1 MSNGGT
7 SQSMK
12 AVSLKFG
19 QGNSDV
25 ATATS
30 ATDREDPPSPPAISE
45 TNRGRQSDGGQASI
59 PPDTGVPEDSFGLRD
74 SSNKL
79 ASVQAGQ
86 LPPPLPGV
94 SSPESP
100 ASRKNGDK
108 PSLAPGSHLQIL
120 AEVIQLTRRE
130 GISDLQ
136 LQPEKLVY
144 ANGGGSTRPYELCG
158 KLTVDAVSE
167 ILELLYRQRTI
178 YQGFEAEESK
188 SGDLWH
194 RLITERKVDFACE
207 GLDPAGPLGS
217 GRFRVQGHFSH
228 QGVGITIRVL
238 RNEIALLEQVG
249 LPAEVVES
257 LRQKVT
263 KKQGLGLVVGPT
275 GSGKT
280 TTLAAL
286 IDWVRRQHHKHI
298 VTIED
303 PIEYCYTDT
312 IEVPG
317 GFRPAPALVTQQEV
331 GAHVR
336 SFEQGLVDA
345 LRKKP
350 DIILVGEIRTAET
363 LRIALEAAET
373 GHFILST
380 LHTRGAG
387 KTLGRMR
394 QMFSLE
400 QARGILQQF
409 ADVGSF
415 ILSQGLMPDV
425 NKRYLLCCEYFAIQE
440 IEDRNAIRKYAEGGF
455 QDVEERLNK
464 LYNRRWN
471 SELKALLNTKRI
483 TPEVYEQFYQV
494 TGLENK

>member
-1 MSNGGT
+1 MGTGGT
-7 SQSMK
+7 TQPLK

-19 QGNSDV
+19 QGNSDP
-25 ATATS
+25 TS
-30 ATDREDPPSPPAISE
+30 TTPVVTEE
-45 TNRGRQSDGGQASI
+45 SDGLFESI
-59 PPDTGVPEDSFGLRD
+59 
-74 SSNKL
+74 SSDEP
-79 ASVQAGQ
+79 SSDHSSQ
-86 LPPPLPGV
+86 PPPLPSA
-94 SSPESP
+94 SSIESIT
-100 ASRKNGDK
+100 NLEDDGDS
-108 PSLAPGSHLQIL
+108 PNSELPRSLQIL
-120 AEVIQLTRRE
+120 AEVIEFAQRE
-130 GISDLQ
+130 RVSDIQ

-144 ANGGGSTRPYELCG
+144 ANSGGSTRPYEQWG
-158 KLTVDAVSE
+158 KLTGDVLPE
-167 ILELLYRQRTI
+167 ILEFLYRGRTI
-178 YQGFEAEESK
+178 FQGYEQEDSK
-188 SGDLWH
+188 NGDLWH

-207 GLDPAGPLGS
+207 GEEPGGPLGV

-238 RNEIALLEQVG
+238 RNKLALLEQVG
-249 LPAEVVES
+249 LPTDVVES
-257 LRQKVT
+257 LRQKVA

-275 GSGKT
+275 GSGKS
-280 TTLAAL
+280 TTLAAI
-286 IDWVRRQHHKHI
+286 IDWVRRHHHKHI

-303 PIEYCYTDT
+303 PIEYCYPDT
-312 IEVPG
+312 VEVPG
-317 GFRPAPALVTQQEV
+317 GIRPAPALVTQQEV
-331 GAHVR
+331 GHHVR
-336 SFEQGLVDA
+336 SYEQGLADA

-373 GHFILST
+373 GHFVLST

-409 ADVGSF
+409 ADGGSF
-415 ILSQGLMPDV
+415 ILSQGLMPDTTG
-425 NKRYLLCCEYFAIQE
+425 RYVLCSEYFSIQE
-440 IEDRNAIRKYAEGGF
+440 IEDRNAIRKYADGGF

-464 LYNRRWN
+464 PHNRKWN
-471 SELKALLNTKRI
+471 SELKALLHAKRI

>member
-1 MSNGGT
+1 
-7 SQSMK
+7 
-12 AVSLKFG
+12 
-19 QGNSDV
+19 
-25 ATATS
+25 
-30 ATDREDPPSPPAISE
+30 
-45 TNRGRQSDGGQASI
+45 
-59 PPDTGVPEDSFGLRD
+59 
-74 SSNKL
+74 
-79 ASVQAGQ
+79 
-86 LPPPLPGV
+86 
-94 SSPESP
+94 
-100 ASRKNGDK
+100 
-108 PSLAPGSHLQIL
+108 
-120 AEVIQLTRRE
+120 
-130 GISDLQ
+130 
-136 LQPEKLVY
+136 
-144 ANGGGSTRPYELCG
+144 
-158 KLTVDAVSE
+158 
-167 ILELLYRQRTI
+167 
-178 YQGFEAEESK
+178 
-188 SGDLWH
+188 
-194 RLITERKVDFACE
+194 
-207 GLDPAGPLGS
+207 
-217 GRFRVQGHFSH
+217 
-228 QGVGITIRVL
+228 
-238 RNEIALLEQVG
+238 LEQVG

-257 LRQKVT
+257 LRQRVT

-317 GFRPAPALVTQQEV
+317 GLRPAPALVTQQEV

-425 NKRYLLCCEYFAIQE
+425 NKRYVLCCEYFAIQE

-464 LYNRRWN
+464 PYNRKWN
-471 SELKALLNTKRI
+471 AELKALLNAKRI

>member
-1 MSNGGT
+1 MSASAT
-7 SQSMK
+7 TPSLK
-12 AVSLKFG
+12 AVTLKFG
-19 QGNSDV
+19 RGD
-25 ATATS
+25 
-30 ATDREDPPSPPAISE
+30 SE
-45 TNRGRQSDGGQASI
+45 TSSTAPLAPAANVI
-59 PPDTGVPEDSFGLRD
+59 VNYEKRD
-74 SSNKL
+74 SETET
-79 ASVQAGQ
+79 ASDHTGSLSMPPGAG
-86 LPPPLPGV
+86 
-94 SSPESP
+94 
-100 ASRKNGDK
+100 A
-108 PSLAPGSHLQIL
+108 QIL
-120 AEVIQLTRRE
+120 AELGEMAETE
-130 GISDLQ
+130 GFSDLQ
-136 LQPEKLVY
+136 IQTDRMIY
-144 ANGGGSTRPYELCG
+144 ANAAGSTRPITKWG
-158 KLTVDAVSE
+158 KLSSEVAFE
-167 ILELLYRQRTI
+167 ILQCFYNNRRVFLGIGPE
-178 YQGFEAEESK
+178 EAEV
-188 SGDLWH
+188 DLEE
-194 RLITERKVDFACE
+194 RFLSERKLDFASE
-207 GLDPAGPLGS
+207 GGGQGSPLKS
-217 GRFRVQGHFSH
+217 GRFRVQAHFSNI
-228 QGVGITIRVL
+228 GVGVSVRVL
-238 RNEIALLEQVG
+238 RDKIASLEQLG
-249 LPAEVVES
+249 MPAEVIES
-257 LRQKVT
+257 LRQRVNKT
-263 KKQGLGLVVGPT
+263 QGIGLIVGPT

-286 IDWVRRQHHKHI
+286 LDWVRRSQHKHI

-303 PIEYCYTDT
+303 PIEYVYPDT
-312 IEVPG
+312 VAVAGPSVPLL
-317 GFRPAPALVTQQEV
+317 PAPALVTQQEV

-415 ILSQGLMPDV
+415 ILSQGLMRDV
-425 NKRYLLCCEYFAIQE
+425 TGRYVLCCEYFAIQE

-464 LYNRRWN
+464 PYNRKWN
-471 SELKALLNTKRI
+471 AELKALLNARRI

>member
-1 MSNGGT
+1 
-7 SQSMK
+7 MK

-19 QGNSDV
+19 QGNSDS
-25 ATATS
+25 TATQS
-30 ATDREDPPSPPAISE
+30 TDVE
-45 TNRGRQSDGGQASI
+45 
-59 PPDTGVPEDSFGLRD
+59 GVPGESTTPDDRPD
-74 SSNKL
+74 P
-79 ASVQAGQ
+79 V
-86 LPPPLPGV
+86 PPPLPITCPVGSTAHQDNGGNPHFASG
-94 SSPESP
+94 SST
-100 ASRKNGDK
+100 
-108 PSLAPGSHLQIL
+108 QIL
-120 AEVIQLTRRE
+120 SEALQLARKD
-130 GISDLQ
+130 GFSDLQ
-136 LQPEKLVY
+136 LQPGRLIY
-144 ANGGGSTRPYELCG
+144 GNNGGSTRPYEQWG
-158 KLTVDAVSE
+158 KLGADTLPE
-167 ILELLYRQRTI
+167 MLELLYNRRTI
-178 YQGFEAEESK
+178 YQGFDTEESTQK
-188 SGDLWH
+188 QLWQH
-194 RLITERKVDFACE
+194 LITERKVDFACE
-207 GLDPAGPLGS
+207 GRDPADPVGT
-217 GRFRVQGHFSH
+217 GRLRVQGHLSQ

-238 RNEIALLEQVG
+238 RDQIAILEQLS
-249 LPAEVVES
+249 LPAEVAES
-257 LRQKVT
+257 LRQKVM

-280 TTLAAL
+280 TTLSAIL
-286 IDWVRRQHHKHI
+286 DWVRRQHHKHI

-303 PIEYCYTDT
+303 PIEYVYPDT

-317 GFRPAPALVTQQEV
+317 GVQPAPALVTQQEV

-394 QMFSLE
+394 QMFNLE

-425 NKRYLLCCEYFAIQE
+425 TGRYVLCCEYFSIQE

-464 LYNRRWN
+464 PYNRKWN
-471 SELKALLNTKRI
+471 TELKALLNTKRI

>member
-1 MSNGGT
+1 LLFDRNTDVIETSEIMSNGGT
-7 SQSMK
+7 AQPMK
-12 AVSLKFG
+12 ALYLKFG
-19 QGNSDV
+19 QGDSDRAI
-25 ATATS
+25 ATPAS
-30 ATDREDPPSPPAISE
+30 DRKPDENPASSE
-45 TNRGRQSDGGQASI
+45 
-59 PPDTGVPEDSFGLRD
+59 DTGVSPDVAGDRT
-74 SSNKL
+74 
-79 ASVQAGQ
+79 SV
-86 LPPPLPGV
+86 PPPLPGV
-94 SSPESP
+94 TPDS
-100 ASRKNGDK
+100 A
-108 PSLAPGSHLQIL
+108 APGRNTEKPTSRSHLEIL
-120 AEVIQLTRRE
+120 GEVIRLARRE
-130 GISDLQ
+130 SWSDIQ
-136 LQPEKLVY
+136 LQPDKLVY
-144 ANGGGSTRPYELCG
+144 ANRGGSTRPYEQWG
-158 KLTVDAVSE
+158 KLSVEAVSQ
-167 ILELLYRQRTI
+167 ILELLYSRRTI
-178 YQGFEAEESK
+178 YQGFELEEGK
-188 SGDLWH
+188 NTDLW
-194 RLITERKVDFACE
+194 RQLITERKVDFACE
-207 GLDPAGPLGS
+207 GKDPAGPLGK

-228 QGVGITIRVL
+228 QGVGVTIRVL
-238 RNEIALLEQVG
+238 RDEIALIDQVG

-286 IDWVRRQHHKHI
+286 LDWVRRQHHKHI

-303 PIEYCYTDT
+303 PIEYCYVDT

-317 GFRPAPALVTQQEV
+317 GLRPAPALVTQQEV
-331 GAHVR
+331 GGHVR
-336 SFEQGLVDA
+336 SFEQGLTDA

-394 QMFSLE
+394 QMFDLE
-400 QARGILQQF
+400 QARGILQQY

-425 NKRYLLCCEYFAIQE
+425 NGRYVLCCEYFSIQE

-455 QDVEERLNK
+455 QDIEERLNK
-464 LYNRRWN
+464 TYNRKWN
-471 SELKALLNTKRI
+471 SELKTLLNTKRI

-494 TGLENK
+494 TGLESK

>member
-1 MSNGGT
+1 MSNGGS

-19 QGNSDV
+19 QANSDP
-25 ATATS
+25 ASAIP
-30 ATDREDPPSPPAISE
+30 ATDREDLPSPHATPES
-45 TNRGRQSDGGQASI
+45 NRGRESFGGQI
-59 PPDTGVPEDSFGLRD
+59 TTPPDNRVLEDPPGLRD
-74 SSNKL
+74 SSDKL
-79 ASVQAGQ
+79 ASVHGNQ

-94 SSPESP
+94 SPPESP
-100 ASRKNGDK
+100 VSEKNGDK
-108 PSLAPGSHLQIL
+108 PSLAPGSNLQIL
-120 AEVIQLTRRE
+120 AEVIQLARRE

-144 ANGGGSTRPYELCG
+144 ANGAGSTRPYERWG

-178 YQGFEAEESK
+178 YQGFESEESK

-207 GLDPAGPLGS
+207 GKDPAGPLGT

-257 LRQKVT
+257 LCQRVT

-286 IDWVRRQHHKHI
+286 IDWVRRQHHKHV

-303 PIEYCYTDT
+303 PIEYCYTDA

-317 GFRPAPALVTQQEV
+317 GLRPAPALVTQQEV

-336 SFEQGLVDA
+336 SFEQGLIDA

-415 ILSQGLMPDV
+415 ILSQGLMPDL
-425 NKRYLLCCEYFAIQE
+425 NKRYVLCCEYFAIQE

-464 LYNRRWN
+464 LYNRKWN

>member
-1 MSNGGT
+1 MSTIGNT
-7 SQSMK
+7 PSLK
-12 AVSLKFG
+12 AVTLKFG
-19 QGNSDV
+19 AGNSETSTAAPLAPAANLDV
-25 ATATS
+25 DYEKRDSETKAAGDS
-30 ATDREDPPSPPAISE
+30 AGPFSPPP
-45 TNRGRQSDGGQASI
+45 N
-59 PPDTGVPEDSFGLRD
+59 
-74 SSNKL
+74 
-79 ASVQAGQ
+79 AG
-86 LPPPLPGV
+86 
-94 SSPESP
+94 
-100 ASRKNGDK
+100 AK
-108 PSLAPGSHLQIL
+108 IL
-120 AEVIQLTRRE
+120 AELTDMAETE
-130 GISDLQ
+130 GFSDLQ
-136 LQPEKLVY
+136 IQTDRMIY
-144 ANGGGSTRPYELCG
+144 ANGGGSTRPITKWG
-158 KLTVDAVSE
+158 KLSSAVAFE
-167 ILELLYRQRTI
+167 ILECLYSNRRVFLGI
-178 YQGFEAEESK
+178 GSEEVEV
-188 SGDLWH
+188 DLEE
-194 RLITERKVDFACE
+194 RFLAERKVDFASE
-207 GLDPAGPLGS
+207 GGGQGSPLKN
-217 GRFRVQGHFSH
+217 GRFRVQAHFSNRGI
-228 QGVGITIRVL
+228 GVSVRVL
-238 RNEIALLEQVG
+238 SGKIASLEQLG
-249 LPAEVVES
+249 MPAEVNES
-257 LRQKVT
+257 LRQRVG
-263 KKQGLGLVVGPT
+263 KKQGIGLIVGPT

-286 IDWVRRQHHKHI
+286 LDWVRRSQNKHI

-303 PIEYCYTDT
+303 PIEYVYPDT
-312 IEVPG
+312 VEVG
-317 GFRPAPALVTQQEV
+317 GPSVPPLPAPALVTQQEV

-425 NKRYLLCCEYFAIQE
+425 TGRYVVCCEYFAIQE

-464 LYNRRWN
+464 PYNRKWN
-471 SELKALLNTKRI
+471 AELKALLNARRI

>member
-1 MSNGGT
+1 MN
-7 SQSMK
+7 

-19 QGNSDV
+19 QGTSVGTDEALESSVSIKVDLTEGLAPVV
-25 ATATS
+25 A
-30 ATDREDPPSPPAISE
+30 
-45 TNRGRQSDGGQASI
+45 
-59 PPDTGVPEDSFGLRD
+59 
-74 SSNKL
+74 
-79 ASVQAGQ
+79 VQ
-86 LPPPLPGV
+86 PPPLPTINKDPLGFTFV
-94 SSPESP
+94 QRGPLEILSEVLGLARRDGFSDVQIQS
-100 ASRKNGDK
+100 DK
-108 PSLAPGSHLQIL
+108 LI
-120 AEVIQLTRRE
+120 
-130 GISDLQ
+130 
-136 LQPEKLVY
+136 Y
-144 ANGGGSTRPYELCG
+144 ANGGGSTRPYETWG
-158 KLTVDAVSE
+158 KLTHQGVTE
-167 ILELLYRQRTI
+167 MLELLYGNRTLSNDF
-178 YQGFEAEESK
+178 GAEDSQK
-188 SGDLWH
+188 DDLRS
-194 RLITERKVDFACE
+194 RLSAAKKVDFACE
-207 GLDPAGPLGS
+207 GQDPKGPLGL
-217 GRFRVQGHFSH
+217 GRYRVQGHFSH
-228 QGVGITIRVL
+228 HGVGMTIRVL
-238 RNEIALLEQVG
+238 REKITTLDQIG
-249 LPAEVVES
+249 LPPEVTES
-257 LRQKVT
+257 IRQRVC
-263 KKQGLGLVVGPT
+263 KKQGLALVVGPT

-303 PIEYCYTDT
+303 PIEYCYPDSVESATGDL
-312 IEVPG
+312 
-317 GFRPAPALVTQQEV
+317 PAPALVTQQEI
-331 GAHVR
+331 GHHVH
-336 SFEQGLVDA
+336 SFEQGLADA

-425 NKRYLLCCEYFAIQE
+425 AGRYVLCSEFFAIQE

-464 LYNRRWN
+464 PYNRKWN
-471 SELKALLNTKRI
+471 AELKALLNAKRI

>member
-1 MSNGGT
+1 MPAT
-7 SQSMK
+7 DATQSLK

-19 QGNSDV
+19 QGSSDV
-25 ATATS
+25 TAAAPVVAEESEEPTESSGEPAS
-30 ATDREDPPSPPAISE
+30 AQFS
-45 TNRGRQSDGGQASI
+45 Q
-59 PPDTGVPEDSFGLRD
+59 
-74 SSNKL
+74 
-79 ASVQAGQ
+79 
-86 LPPPLPGV
+86 PPPLPV
-94 SSPESP
+94 TSSTESIVIPPED
-100 ASRKNGDK
+100 GDARVNSEL
-108 PSLAPGSHLQIL
+108 PRSLQIL
-120 AEVIQLTRRE
+120 AEIIHFAHQE

-144 ANGGGSTRPYELCG
+144 ANGGGATRPYERWG
-158 KLTVDAVSE
+158 KLTGDILPE
-167 ILELLYRQRTI
+167 ILEFLYSGRTI
-178 YQGFEAEESK
+178 FQGYEQEDSK
-188 SGDLWH
+188 NGDLWH

-207 GLDPAGPLGS
+207 GEDSSGPLGV

-238 RNEIALLEQVG
+238 RNKLALLEQVG
-249 LPAEVVES
+249 LPGDVVES
-257 LRQKVT
+257 LRQKVG

-275 GSGKT
+275 GSGKS
-280 TTLAAL
+280 TTLAAI
-286 IDWVRRQHHKHI
+286 IDWVRRHHHKHI

-303 PIEYCYTDT
+303 PIEYCYPDT
-312 IEVPG
+312 VEAPG
-317 GFRPAPALVTQQEV
+317 GGIRPAPALVTQQEV
-331 GAHVR
+331 GHHVR
-336 SFEQGLVDA
+336 SYEQGLADA

-373 GHFILST
+373 GHFVLST

-409 ADVGSF
+409 ADGGSF
-415 ILSQGLMPDV
+415 ILSQGLMPDTTG
-425 NKRYLLCCEYFAIQE
+425 RYVLCSEYFSIQE
-440 IEDRNAIRKYAEGGF
+440 IEDRNAIRKYADGGF

-464 LYNRRWN
+464 PHNRKWN
-471 SELKALLNTKRI
+471 SELKALLNAKRI